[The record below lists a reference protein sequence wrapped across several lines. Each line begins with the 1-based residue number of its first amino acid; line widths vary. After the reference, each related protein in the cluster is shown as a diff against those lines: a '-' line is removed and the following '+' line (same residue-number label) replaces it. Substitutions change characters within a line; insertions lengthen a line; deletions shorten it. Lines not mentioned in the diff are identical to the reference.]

1 VSPYGTDPEGV
12 EQDFTQRRKTKMQRA
27 QFVFKNMK
35 TSLLFLAALF
45 MWSCGQSA
53 SHNHNSSAPAAAT
66 PVPTA
71 SIPKDGD
78 YPGKG
83 VVTKVDTEAGWVEI
97 DHEPIEEVMPQKM
110 TMMFNVNDKSIL
122 KGINAGDKVDFVLEY
137 KHPKETVK
145 SIRKIQ

>member
-1 VSPYGTDPEGV
+1 
-12 EQDFTQRRKTKMQRA
+12 
-27 QFVFKNMK
+27 MK
-35 TSLLFLAALF
+35 TIFFLFAALF

-53 SHNHNSSAPAAAT
+53 SHNHNSSAPGAAT

-83 VVTKVDTEAGWVEI
+83 VVTKVDIEAGWVEI

-110 TMMFNVNDKSIL
+110 KMMFNVEDKSIL
-122 KGINAGDKVDFVLEY
+122 KGISAGDKVDFVLEY
-137 KHPKETVK
+137 KHPKDTVK
-145 SIRKIQ
+145 SIKKIQ

>member
-1 VSPYGTDPEGV
+1 
-12 EQDFTQRRKTKMQRA
+12 
-27 QFVFKNMK
+27 MK
-35 TSLLFLAALF
+35 TTFFLFAALLVC
-45 MWSCGQSA
+45 SCTQSA
-53 SHNHNSSAPAAAT
+53 SHNHNTAAAGPT

-71 SIPKDGD
+71 SIPRDGD

-122 KGINAGDKVDFVLEY
+122 KGINAGDKVEFVLEY
-137 KHPKETVK
+137 KHPKDTVK
-145 SIRKIQ
+145 SIKKIQ

>member
-1 VSPYGTDPEGV
+1 
-12 EQDFTQRRKTKMQRA
+12 
-27 QFVFKNMK
+27 MK
-35 TSLLFLAALF
+35 TFLLFLAALF
-45 MWSCGQSA
+45 IWSCTQSA
-53 SHNHNSSAPAAAT
+53 PHNHNTAAPGST

-122 KGINAGDKVDFVLEY
+122 KGINAGDKVEFVLEY
-137 KHPKETVK
+137 KHPKDTVK
-145 SIRKIQ
+145 SIKKIQ